1 MTRQRIAVVFTDP
14 NKELD
19 MENDKLMSMLSRL
32 FFFGALVLLGLAIV
46 EKGLQSIGQGL
57 PMLGVSPASLLSWTV
72 PPLLFVMA
80 ILLRE
85 IREELKRS

>member
-1 MTRQRIAVVFTDP
+1 
-14 NKELD
+14 

-32 FFFGALVLLGLAIV
+32 FFFGALAFLGLAII
-46 EKGLQSIGQGL
+46 EKGLNLIDQSL
-57 PMLGVSPASLLSWTV
+57 PVVDVYPQQLLSWTV
-72 PPLLFVMA
+72 PPLLFVIA

>member
-1 MTRQRIAVVFTDP
+1 
-14 NKELD
+14 

-32 FFFGALVLLGLAIV
+32 FFFGALAFLGLAV
-46 EKGLQSIGQGL
+46 VQKGLGLVGQTI
-57 PMLGVSPASLLSWTV
+57 PFLGAAPIQMLSWTV
-72 PPLLFVMA
+72 PLLLFVIA